1 MEQNQKGIHKAARK
15 IIGKEERPQRNN
27 QFDEECQIKI
37 EDNNE
42 SLQEND

>member
-1 MEQNQKGIHKAARK
+1 MEQNRKGIHKAATK

-27 QFDEECQIKI
+27 WFHEECKTKI